1 MIPLVL
7 SFPCMNSWREL
18 FLYECL
24 LYIQSGFETDLTE
37 LPKKTS
43 ELIWA
48 QFFLRK
54 ILSLTGVV
62 LQLYFIFLHC
72 INSSLFICD

>member
-1 MIPLVL
+1 MQMFFFLHVLGYVYWQLDTMIPLVL
-7 SFPCMNSWREL
+7 SFPCINSWREL
-18 FLYECL
+18 FLHECL

-48 QFFLRK
+48 QFF
-54 ILSLTGVV
+54 
-62 LQLYFIFLHC
+62 
-72 INSSLFICD
+72 